1 MAQTQPSQRHATP
14 PPTEIFCEAG
24 GFCRDIP
31 YPTHISEKS
40 RPTHSRHLSTPTP
53 EKTPGRV
60 GVKWREKFYYNFD
73 FADTVWDFAALLDT
87 VRRQEYTIVMDDDRF
102 EELLAE
108 AERISRE
115 TLSSSAPMNNSAP
128 AAPQEPIESRDVPFD
143 ITPSQGPGG
152 VGVPLLPAPSG
163 KLSPEEVFANAYVRN
178 GKDGAA
184 AVRKAGLQDPRYDMD
199 YVVRQLLSRPDVQGF
214 VAQAEELAA
223 VNRDVRQYTREFF
236 LHELQETRVRAME
249 ANQFGAAI
257 TATKTQ
263 AQLLGMMEQTV
274 NINHSVSA
282 RELSLADL
290 RALVQKKM
298 DGDDARVV
306 TGRVIDGDSGE

>member
-1 MAQTQPSQRHATP
+1 
-14 PPTEIFCEAG
+14 
-24 GFCRDIP
+24 
-31 YPTHISEKS
+31 
-40 RPTHSRHLSTPTP
+40 
-53 EKTPGRV
+53 
-60 GVKWREKFYYNFD
+60 
-73 FADTVWDFAALLDT
+73 
-87 VRRQEYTIVMDDDRF
+87 MDEDRL

-115 TLSSSAPMNNSAP
+115 TLPSAPPSA
-128 AAPQEPIESRDVPFD
+128 ADEPFESRDVPFD
-143 ITPSQGPGG
+143 ITPTQGNPGG
-152 VGVPLLPAPSG
+152 VGGSPLLLAAPSG
-163 KLSPEEVFANAYVRN
+163 KLTPEEVFANAYVRN
-178 GKDGAA
+178 GRDGAA

-199 YVVRQLLSRPDVQGF
+199 YVVRSLLARPDVQAY
-214 VAQAEELAA
+214 VAQAEDLAA

-282 RELSLADL
+282 RELSLAEL
-290 RALVQKKM
+290 RSLVQRGM
-298 DGDDARVV
+298 DGDDARPV
-306 TGRVIDGDSGE
+306 TGRVIESD

>member
-1 MAQTQPSQRHATP
+1 
-14 PPTEIFCEAG
+14 
-24 GFCRDIP
+24 
-31 YPTHISEKS
+31 
-40 RPTHSRHLSTPTP
+40 
-53 EKTPGRV
+53 
-60 GVKWREKFYYNFD
+60 
-73 FADTVWDFAALLDT
+73 
-87 VRRQEYTIVMDDDRF
+87 MDEDRF

-115 TLSSSAPMNNSAP
+115 TLGLADNS
-128 AAPQEPIESRDVPFD
+128 APQEPFDIAGGSHGSPLD
-143 ITPSQGPGG
+143 ITPTPGIG
-152 VGVPLLPAPSG
+152 GAGGAPLLLAGPSG
-163 KLSPEEVFANAYVRN
+163 KLTPEEVFANAYVRN
-178 GKDGAA
+178 GRDGAA

-199 YVVRQLLSRPDVQGF
+199 YVVRSLLARPDVQLY
-214 VAQAEELAA
+214 VAQAEDLAA

-282 RELSLADL
+282 RELSLAEL
-290 RALVQKKM
+290 RALVQRGM
-298 DGDDARVV
+298 DGDDARPVA
-306 TGRVIDGDSGE
+306 GKVIDSE

>member
-1 MAQTQPSQRHATP
+1 
-14 PPTEIFCEAG
+14 
-24 GFCRDIP
+24 
-31 YPTHISEKS
+31 
-40 RPTHSRHLSTPTP
+40 
-53 EKTPGRV
+53 
-60 GVKWREKFYYNFD
+60 
-73 FADTVWDFAALLDT
+73 
-87 VRRQEYTIVMDDDRF
+87 MDEDRF

-115 TLSSSAPMNNSAP
+115 TLPPVDNSAP
-128 AAPQEPIESRDVPFD
+128 SAPQEPFESRDAPFD
-143 ITPSQGPGG
+143 ITPTPGPGG
-152 VGVPLLPAPSG
+152 SGGAPLMLAAPSG

-184 AVRKAGLQDPRYDMD
+184 AVRKAGLQDPRYDME
-199 YVVRQLLSRPDVQGF
+199 YVVRSLLARPDVQHY

-223 VNRDVRQYTREFF
+223 VNRDVKQYTREFF

-282 RELSLADL
+282 RELSLAEL
-290 RALVQKKM
+290 RALVQKGM
-298 DGDDARVV
+298 DGDDAKIVS
-306 TGRVIDGDSGE
+306 GRVIDGDSSD